1 MSIVKGNIK
10 NYLDLFIDVKVNS
23 LEYIDENIEKQITL
37 LFLKNSTYQ

>member
-23 LEYIDENIEKQITL
+23 LEYIDENIEKQLTL

>member
-37 LFLKNSTYQ
+37 LFLKNSTY

>member
-10 NYLDLFIDVKVNS
+10 NYLDQFIDVKVNS

-37 LFLKNSTYQ
+37 LFLKTSTYQ

>member
-1 MSIVKGNIK
+1 MSIAKGSIK

-37 LFLKNSTYQ
+37 LFLKTSTYQ